1 MVFIFFVLVCVLLVY
16 AINSMLYRV
25 QIGTLSFIMFYLQK
39 EKWLT
44 IFSVCL
50 DVQLE
55 LEVFFAESLTENTV

>member
-1 MVFIFFVLVCVLLVY
+1 MVFIFFFLVCVLLVY

>member
-1 MVFIFFVLVCVLLVY
+1 MVFIFFFLVCVLLVY

-44 IFSVCL
+44 TFSVCL

>member
-1 MVFIFFVLVCVLLVY
+1 MVFIFFFLVCVLLVY

-25 QIGTLSFIMFYLQK
+25 QFGTLSFIMFYLQK

>member
-1 MVFIFFVLVCVLLVY
+1 MVFIFFFLVCVLLVY

-55 LEVFFAESLTENTV
+55 LEVLFAESLTENTV